1 MPGTKH
7 GQRHGDP
14 HGTSVIRIT
23 NLRIRQLQRNPG
35 SAELSWTG
43 VLDAKGVWYKV
54 FRDRVQVAVTR
65 ATRIVIPLIPGEQH
79 FFEVIDVGP
88 LNGDPSYD
96 ISFAVTVI
104 PGNKVL
110 LTWDRIA
117 DFVAYAIY
125 WDNKTG
131 TVDLVTPF
139 RVQKDDPTKTQQSLL
154 TPELAP
160 GTYKFVIRSRDLAGN
175 ESTNINELTAI
186 IAPRR
191 KPPTNLK
198 LTYDSG
204 TKKATLTWTDPIDLP
219 GGSKIRVYQ
228 GENTLTGEW
237 DVDIGKF
244 ADVDYTTII
253 SSVNPAV
260 ETFVSAV
267 LGLGRIHTFALR
279 TFDGTD
285 EEKNVDVRIRLE
297 LSSANDDRTL
307 RPARAEDT
315 DAEAIAAGKIK
326 ITAFIPAR
334 EGHAVPIS
342 ATVFQDTVKAD
353 LLAGLGTG
361 NAATLTK
368 VDRGHRVDFT
378 SGALA
383 DGQKFFF
390 IVRGSGAGSATGL
403 FDADDV
409 VDATA
414 DSTVPA
420 APATQL
426 ATVTRGGTG

>member
-1 MPGTKH
+1 MSGTKH

-14 HGTSVIRIT
+14 WGRSELRIT
-23 NLRIRQLQRNPG
+23 QFRARQIQRNPG
-35 SAELSWTG
+35 AALVSWIG
-43 VLDAKGVWYKV
+43 ALDAKGTWYKV
-54 FRDRVQVAVTR
+54 FRDTIQVAVTR
-65 ATRIVIPLIPGEQH
+65 AQELIVPLIPGDQH
-79 FFEVIDVGP
+79 FLEVIDVGP
-88 LNGDPSYD
+88 LSGDPSYD

-110 LTWDRIA
+110 LTWDRTA

-125 WDNKTG
+125 WDNASG

-139 RVQKDDPTKTQQSLL
+139 RVQNDNPTTTQQKLL

-160 GTYKFVIRSRDLAGN
+160 GIYKFVIRSRDLAGN
-175 ESTNINELTAI
+175 ESTNINEHTAV

-191 KPPTNLK
+191 KPPTNLQ

-204 TKKATLTWTDPIDLP
+204 TKKATLTWTDPISLP

-228 GENTLTGEW
+228 GENTLSGEW

-244 ADVDYTTII
+244 ADVDYTTIVA
-253 SSVNPAV
+253 SVNPAV

-297 LSSANDDRTL
+297 LSSANDNRTL

-342 ATVFQDTVKAD
+342 ATVFQDTVLAD

-361 NAATLTK
+361 NSASLTK

-378 SGALA
+378 SGVLA

-390 IVRGSGAGSATGL
+390 IVRGSGVGSATGL

-420 APATQL
+420 APASQV